1 MGLMVGVIGLALLAT
16 DTMVERVALQMDC
29 LARLQ
34 QVMQEQYQAAAAV
47 RLFLMKTPA
56 IQTLLGTRAA
66 RRVAAVMLPFL

>member
-1 MGLMVGVIGLALLAT
+1 MARVRRVRLMGLMVGVIGLALLAT

-47 RLFLMKTPA
+47 RLFS
-56 IQTLLGTRAA
+56 AA
-66 RRVAAVMLPFL
+66 SAGGRE